1 MTEPRP
7 HRPARDGRGGRG
19 RAARGRPRG
28 RCSTA
33 TRPTPCCAPRAIRVK
48 RRREWPAGLT
58 SREVEVLRLLVRG
71 LSNKEIA
78 EQLVISRK
86 TAGSH
91 VEHIYAKI
99 GVSNRAQASLFA
111 IKHGLMAGE

>member
-7 HRPARDGRGGRG
+7 HRAALSPAEAAAELRSGV
-19 RAARGRPRG
+19 RAALFDGD
-28 RCSTA
+28 A
-33 TRPTPCCAPRAIRVK
+33 AEAVLRAAGHGIK
-48 RRREWPAGLT
+48 RRRDWPAGLT

-78 EQLVISRK
+78 EQLVISRR

-99 GVSNRAQASLFA
+99 GVSNRARASLFA
-111 IKHGLMAGE
+111 MKHGLTAAD